1 MAGAKS
7 GRVSS
12 NRSSVFLDQYF
23 GAAKLGGMPGIFK
36 EFVCLV
42 VKKRKPWQ
50 VDVTG
55 GPPSRGESTKPFDDE
70 GRLTLLETIKFA
82 DKSQS
87 HV

>member
-1 MAGAKS
+1 MADAKS

-23 GAAKLGGMPGIFK
+23 GVAKLGGMPGIFK

-42 VKKRKPWQ
+42 VKKRKPWK

-55 GPPSRGESTKPFDDE
+55 RPPSRGEST
-70 GRLTLLETIKFA
+70 
-82 DKSQS
+82 S
-87 HV
+87 HLMMKLD